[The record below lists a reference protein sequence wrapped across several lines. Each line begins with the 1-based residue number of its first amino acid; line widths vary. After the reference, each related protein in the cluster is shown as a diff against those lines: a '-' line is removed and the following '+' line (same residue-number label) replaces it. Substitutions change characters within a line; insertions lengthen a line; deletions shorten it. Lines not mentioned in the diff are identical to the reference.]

1 MGSNA
6 TFDRIRNHFK
16 NKILSVQVYLHSLL
30 GFNPTQTQAI
40 FAILPKPF
48 GYLSLSA
55 QQVAINRILST
66 IFEDVN
72 QSLSFKMPLWLL
84 EVFTTPVALAKEFI
98 GSLAPPHL
106 SSRLAD
112 KYFTK
117 TSQKRSASPTIH
129 TSALKHKLASGSFL
143 SIYSAIISLETT
155 PAFLPSK
162 QKVSSKLSNKSFYLD
177 TLRFQNVKLF
187 KASSN

>member
-1 MGSNA
+1 
-6 TFDRIRNHFK
+6 
-16 NKILSVQVYLHSLL
+16 
-30 GFNPTQTQAI
+30 
-40 FAILPKPF
+40 
-48 GYLSLSA
+48 
-55 QQVAINRILST
+55 
-66 IFEDVN
+66 
-72 QSLSFKMPLWLL
+72 MPLWLL

-112 KYFTK
+112 KYFIK

-143 SIYSAIISLETT
+143 SIYSVTISLETT
-155 PAFLPSK
+155 PAFLPTK

-177 TLRFQNVKLF
+177 RHITLLDVTQKQKQAPIEPQRSVDFPFQLSHTNLSPFQNSHKTPYQCF
-187 KASSN
+187 WHN

>member
-1 MGSNA
+1 
-6 TFDRIRNHFK
+6 
-16 NKILSVQVYLHSLL
+16 
-30 GFNPTQTQAI
+30 
-40 FAILPKPF
+40 
-48 GYLSLSA
+48 
-55 QQVAINRILST
+55 
-66 IFEDVN
+66 
-72 QSLSFKMPLWLL
+72 MPLWLL

-112 KYFTK
+112 KYFIK

-143 SIYSAIISLETT
+143 SIYSGIISLETT

-177 TLRFQNVKLF
+177 TLRFQNVTKKKKQAPIEPQLSVDFLF
-187 KASSN
+187 QCRRTNFGPLQNSHKTP